1 MYTVFFYLMKNYY
14 DTLGV
19 KSTADPDEI
28 KRAYRKLASQHHPD
42 KGGDVKKF
50 QEIEEAYRTLSD
62 PAKRQQYDNPQ
73 PDFSQFGFQGA
84 GSPFDFQSIF
94 DIFGTR
100 FAQPGQQQRASHAR
114 MTLWIGLDDVARGGR
129 RAISVG
135 THTGTIAVE
144 IEIPRGIE
152 DGDTVRYPGIGPG
165 GIDIVIAFRI
175 HPHPKWQRQG
185 LNLHVEHTVDVWDL
199 ILGTETQVRDIQNTT
214 LSLTVPPRTQPGTVL
229 RLRGRGLSSRQGQA
243 GDLLVHIQ
251 TQIPQ
256 NIDPEL
262 IRSIEQYRKPN

>member
-1 MYTVFFYLMKNYY
+1 MKNYY

-19 KSTADPDEI
+19 KSAATADEI

-62 PAKRQQYDNPQ
+62 PEKRSQYDNPQ
-73 PDFSQFGFQGA
+73 PDFSHFGFQGH

-100 FAQPGQQQRASHAR
+100 FSHPGQQQQRASHAR
-114 MTLWIGLDDVARGGR
+114 MTLWVGLDDVARGGR
-129 RAISVG
+129 RTISVG
-135 THTGTIAVE
+135 TQSGTTAVD
-144 IEIPRGIE
+144 IEIPRGID

-165 GIDIVIAFRI
+165 GIDIVIVFRI
-175 HPHPKWQRQG
+175 HPHPRWQRQG
-185 LNLHVEHTVDVWDL
+185 LNLHVEHTVNVWDL
-199 ILGTETQVRDIQNTT
+199 ILGAETQVRDVLNTA
-214 LSLTVPPRTQPGTVL
+214 LSLTVPAGTQPGTVL

-251 TQIPQ
+251 TQIPKT
-256 NIDPEL
+256 IAPEL
-262 IRSIEQYRKPN
+262 LAAIEQYRTPN